1 MATTKVDKDLID
13 GEFGTKTVITN
24 TDISDAATFEFTG
37 FDSSKYD
44 SYEFKFHNVIPVTNN
59 VYFWCRLSTDG
70 GASYD
75 NGASD
80 YDWRILSTTHHS
92 TSLTYDMDL
101 TAAQISLN
109 GDDVTSNRTQ
119 GSDPD
124 EGGLNGRLEIM
135 FPNKTAY
142 FPVIGWRT
150 CGTGYT
156 NI

>member
-13 GEFGTKTVITN
+13 GDYGTKTLITN
-24 TDISDAATFEFTG
+24 TDISNAATFNFTG

-70 GASYD
+70 GSSYD

-92 TSLTYDMDL
+92 TS
-101 TAAQISLN
+101 A
-109 GDDVTSNRTQ
+109 R
-119 GSDPD
+119 
-124 EGGLNGRLEIM
+124 
-135 FPNKTAY
+135 
-142 FPVIGWRT
+142 
-150 CGTGYT
+150 
-156 NI
+156 